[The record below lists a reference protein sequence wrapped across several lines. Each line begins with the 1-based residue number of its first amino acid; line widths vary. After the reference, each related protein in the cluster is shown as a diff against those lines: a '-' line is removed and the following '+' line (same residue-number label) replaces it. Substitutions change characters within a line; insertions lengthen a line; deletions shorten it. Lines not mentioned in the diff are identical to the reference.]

1 MPTDNELPPPASRIP
16 SPAVIGVCAV
26 VVLLIFSLLATAILQ
41 AREAARR
48 THSRNN
54 LKQIGLALHNYHD
67 THNVFPPGG
76 VFNEDG
82 VAFHDWTTF
91 LRPYLDASPW
101 YNTVDLDIPWDDP
114 KAVDWFR
121 AHHYPFESFRN
132 PSLPS
137 PIRADGLVRN
147 HYAASQ
153 SIFYRNSSMATK
165 DVRPNTSA
173 RLMVADSLDNF
184 LPVGCPYGWRD
195 ARRGLGEYSDG
206 FGCRVREVTQCL
218 MADGSVKVM
227 SAGSDDRVFQE
238 MAGPVDLQPDPERV
252 KRITEYPL
260 LDMRNIWKYEVYFV
274 DAESRKMSY
283 RVRRISPDGKTVLSR

>member
-1 MPTDNELPPPASRIP
+1 V
-16 SPAVIGVCAV
+16 VIGVCAV

-54 LKQIGLALHNYHD
+54 LLQIGLALHNYHD

-76 VFNEDG
+76 VFDEDG

-101 YNTVDLDIPWDDP
+101 YNSVDMDIPWDDP

-121 AHHYPFESFRN
+121 ARNYRFDGFTN

-137 PIRADGLVRN
+137 PIRSDGLVRN

-153 SIFYRNSSMATK
+153 SIFYRNSSVAIK
-165 DVRPNTSA
+165 EVRPNTSA

-184 LPVGCPYGWRD
+184 LPVGSPYGWRD
-195 ARRGLGEYSDG
+195 ARRGLGEYPDG

-218 MADGSVKVM
+218 MADGSVKLM
-227 SAGSDDRVFQE
+227 SAGSDDRVFQA
-238 MAGPVDLQPDPERV
+238 MAGPVDLQPDPEIV
-252 KRITEYPL
+252 KRISEYPL
-260 LDMRNIWKYEVYFV
+260 LDVSKIWKYEVYFV
-274 DAESRKMSY
+274 EAEIPKTSF
-283 RVRRISPDGKTVLSR
+283 RVRRTSPDGKTVLPP